1 MENIKNILDKLLL
14 KEDKDLDLIKYYIKD
29 IDLNKVLIKY
39 HGDNLYT
46 FIDNKNNLYYMIKD
60 NIIILFNEIDEYDSD
75 SDTDNE
81 FNYKFFKKIDL
92 NI

>member
-1 MENIKNILDKLLL
+1 
-14 KEDKDLDLIKYYIKD
+14 
-29 IDLNKVLIKY
+29 
-39 HGDNLYT
+39 
-46 FIDNKNNLYYMIKD
+46 MIKD